1 MRTSDVTV
9 STLVWNLNQ
18 DQLNGPYCRIFTCVC
33 VCVRVHSTMMW
44 SLTKNKNAKL
54 TIQHL
59 RHFILFFILIYQT
72 FTSLV
77 STAVFPSHLLLLCKR
92 CRGLSSWRSSKY
104 VTTPF
109 FFLSVSQQKVG
120 LWTLDGN
127 LIVVGVSFSFLSKV
141 SPTWTEQLYS
151 LALTCFILKGF
162 VDTYILCQYFICELK
177 AALP

>member
-127 LIVVGVSFSFLSKV
+127 LIVVGVFFLSFPRFHQHGPNSFTHWPWHV
-141 SPTWTEQLYS
+141 SY
-151 LALTCFILKGF
+151 
-162 VDTYILCQYFICELK
+162 
-177 AALP
+177 